1 MSVIHPQ
8 MPYLNP
14 ARSLGPAFVLHKW
27 DNHWV
32 YWVGPLGGGV
42 LAGLVFEY
50 LFNPKRTCKLSK
62 TSMDTDSASLQSD
75 VDIPFDLEMDNN
87 KPHGN
92 GGMMQS
98 SKYRGQTYR
107 SNGGP
112 SAGANDSNG
121 ASSHRDRGE
130 RDYCQQN
137 MYLTAPHP
145 PKFEHNEPLYGG
157 TRSMYC
163 KSPPLTRA
171 NLNRSQSV
179 YTKSQTAI
187 NRDFGGSRPGP
198 LVPAQSLYPMRM
210 PSSSGN
216 GQNPHLQNQNVQ
228 NQMQQRSESIYGIRG
243 QMKGGDRQPQQL
255 QQQQQQQDPSG
266 FQNVYGTRGN
276 AVSIG
281 DGLCNNKYEKDP
293 REMR

>member
-1 MSVIHPQ
+1 

-50 LFNPKRTCKLSK
+50 LFNPKRTLKLSK
-62 TSMDTDSASLQSD
+62 TSMDTDSASLNSD
-75 VDIPFDLEMDNN
+75 VDVPFDLDMDN
-87 KPHGN
+87 KSHGN
-92 GGMMQS
+92 GMQS
-98 SKYRGQTYR
+98 AKYRSQTYR

-112 SAGANDSNG
+112 ATNGNESNG
-121 ASSHRDRGE
+121 PSSHRDRSE
-130 RDYCQQN
+130 REYCQQN
-137 MYLTAPHP
+137 MYSTAAH
-145 PKFEHNEPLYGG
+145 PKFDYNEPLYGG
-157 TRSMYC
+157 TRSMHC

-179 YTKSQTAI
+179 YTKSQNAI

-198 LVPAQSLYPMRM
+198 LVPAQSLYPMRI
-210 PSSSGN
+210 PSSSN
-216 GQNPHLQNQNVQ
+216 GQNSHLQNQNVQ
-228 NQMQQRSESIYGIRG
+228 NQMQQRSETIYGIRG
-243 QMKGGDRQPQQL
+243 QMKTGERPPQQMPQQQL
-255 QQQQQQQDPSG
+255 QQDPSS
-266 FQNVYGTRGN
+266 FQNVYGTR
-276 AVSIG
+276 ATDCIS
-281 DGLCNNKYEKDP
+281 DGLCNNKYDKDP